1 MHPRP
6 ELPAHHLSN
15 LRRYLLRTVYFLNFA
30 MLGLDVWPNVLRG
43 APGSTPVESIAL
55 SWWATLS
62 LLGIL
67 GLRYPV
73 KMLPLLL
80 AQFTYKVV
88 WLAAIALPQWST
100 LGGNSLTHAMLIGLV
115 IDLIVLPWP
124 HVWRHF
130 VREPA
135 ERWR

>member
-1 MHPRP
+1 MHARS
-6 ELPAHHLSN
+6 LSHADDLSN
-15 LRRYLLRTVYFLNFA
+15 LRRYLLRAVYFLNFA
-30 MLGLDVWPNVLRG
+30 LLGLDVWPQVLRG
-43 APGSTPVESIAL
+43 APGSSPVESIAT

-62 LLGIL
+62 LLSVL

-88 WLAAIALPQWST
+88 WLAAFALPQWST
-100 LGGNSLTHAMLIGLV
+100 LSDNSLTRAMLIGLV
-115 IDLIVLPWP
+115 IDLIVIPWFY
-124 HVWRHF
+124 VWRHF
-130 VREPA
+130 LREPA